1 MLRRA
6 EQLLAR
12 STVVGVTERLGP
24 FVRTLCTALSIGC
37 GGAAPPVSPPTS
49 SATAASAAAA
59 SASASASAAA
69 SASSTAAAALPA
81 ECVEPPR
88 IAVRAYPAVRTAF
101 LRANPAFPANDSAF
115 AAAVLAL
122 HRPRVKGQ
130 P

>member
-37 GGAAPPVSPPTS
+37 GGAAPPVSPSAS

-69 SASSTAAAALPA
+69 SASSSAAAALPA
-81 ECVEPPR
+81 ECLEPPR

-101 LRANPAFPANDSAF
+101 LRANPTFPANDSAF
-115 AAAVLAL
+115 ATAVIAL
-122 HRPRVKGQ
+122 LKLRV
-130 P
+130 

>member
-37 GGAAPPVSPPTS
+37 GGAAPPVSPPAS
-49 SATAASAAAA
+49 SATAASAA
-59 SASASASAAA
+59 SASASAS
-69 SASSTAAAALPA
+69 SAAAAALPA
-81 ECVEPPR
+81 ECLEPPR

-101 LRANPAFPANDSAF
+101 LRANPTFPANDSAF
-115 AAAVLAL
+115 ATAVIAL
-122 HRPRVKGQ
+122 LKLRVGARPK